1 MTDSVTDY
9 LTVLDVIEAATVT
22 LGGEP
27 EVRDWGLLESAL
39 VRPEATVFGEEAYPT
54 LFAKAAAL
62 LSSIVAN
69 HALVDGN
76 KRLGWVCTRLF
87 LILNNSDLDAP
98 EDDAYDLV
106 VAVAAGQIREVNEIA
121 ALLERWAV

>member
-1 MTDSVTDY
+1 MTDY
-9 LTVLDVIEAATVT
+9 LTTVDVVEAATVT
-22 LGGEP
+22 LGAPP

-39 VRPEATVFGEEAYPT
+39 QRPQATVFGDDAYPT
-54 LFAKAAAL
+54 LLLKAAAL
-62 LSSIVAN
+62 LSSLVGN

-87 LILNNSDLDAP
+87 LILNGSDLAAP

-106 VAVAAGQIREVNEIA
+106 MAVAAGELTDVHEIA
-121 ALLERWAV
+121 QQLDQWAS